1 MAPSSTSW
9 HKISWLILPCRQ
21 YGKHGRAFVVPAAPA
36 RPDEIVVPRSQTAWF
51 LEQPDRVLSTKES
64 HRDSLFNDYQFF
76 GLDDQ
81 FPIQTIHKH
90 LARNIISLL
99 PTIQEEIH
107 SAIEATLA
115 NVTEEEW
122 TSINLWEF
130 FLGIIPRI
138 TNAVLVG
145 VPLCRDGEFLKN
157 QVAFADDV
165 VRNSFILMMVPSIF
179 HPIVGPLVC
188 LSNRLH
194 WRKSY
199 AVAKPFIK
207 KRLDDMMKPENSDYK
222 PPEDMLTWLI
232 RQAKSDGLVAELN
245 PVMLSKRLLPVEFA
259 AIHTTVITA
268 HSLLLD
274 LLSSDPSQNCLAI
287 IREET
292 SRVFR
297 EENGNWTKRGLT
309 SLHRTDSAIK
319 ESMRLSNFATAL
331 THRKVIAPDGITNT
345 VEGWHAPYGASL
357 MLDLGNTHHDENLY
371 PDPDKYDAFRFSRV
385 REDYQASGGNRD
397 PEEAIRIMRLGMVT
411 TSDSF
416 LPFSHG
422 RHACPGRFFVAHELK
437 MILAFLLDNFE
448 LRPLKERPK
457 SFWLGGTIIPPVQI
471 ETEIRRRKK

>member
-1 MAPSSTSW
+1 M
-9 HKISWLILPCRQ
+9 
-21 YGKHGRAFVVPAAPA
+21 
-36 RPDEIVVPRSQTAWF
+36 
-51 LEQPDRVLSTKES
+51 LSTKES

-81 FPIQTIHKH
+81 FPIQTVHKH
-90 LARNIISLL
+90 LARNIIGLL
-99 PTIQEEIH
+99 PTVQEEIH
-107 SAIEATLA
+107 SAIEATFA
-115 NVTEEEW
+115 DVTEEEW
-122 TSINLWEF
+122 TSINLWEV

-138 TNAVLVG
+138 TNSILVG
-145 VPLCRDGEFLKN
+145 APLCRNQEFVKN

-194 WRKSY
+194 WRRSY
-199 AVAKPFIK
+199 AISKPFIE
-207 KRLDDMMKPENSDYK
+207 KRLDDMMEPENPDYE

-232 RQAKSDGLVAELN
+232 RQAKSDGLFAELE

-259 AIHTTVITA
+259 AIHTTLITI
-268 HSLLLD
+268 HNLFLD
-274 LLSSDPSQNCLAI
+274 LLSSDPSHNYMEI

-309 SLHRTDSAIK
+309 SLYRTDSAIK
-319 ESMRLSNFATAL
+319 ESMRLSHFATAL
-331 THRKVIAPDGITNT
+331 THRKVISPDGITNP

-357 MLDLGNTHHDENLY
+357 MLDLGNTHHDRDLY
-371 PDPDKYDAFRFSRV
+371 PDPDKYDAFRFSRK
-385 REDYQASGGNRD
+385 REDYEASSEKRD
-397 PEEAIRIMRLGMVT
+397 PEEAMRIKRLGMVT

-422 RHACPGRFFVAHELK
+422 RHSCPGRFFVAHELK

-448 LRPLKERPK
+448 IQPLKERPK
-457 SFWLGGTIIPPVQI
+457 DMWLGGTIIPPVHAK
-471 ETEIRRRKK
+471 TEIRRRKK